1 MSNPNQ
7 ISIEQG
13 QSLITN
19 FHSDPKFADQPN
31 AISFNKNV
39 FNELLNQ
46 PDAQA
51 LNFYFGKNI
60 NGSIALVIIAM
71 DSNKN
76 EISNKIMDI
85 GGKIPPDNVNYS
97 PFIIQNKSE

>member
-19 FHSDPKFADQPN
+19 FHSDPKFANQPN

-51 LNFYFGKNI
+51 LNFYFGKNS
-60 NGSIALVIIAM
+60 NGSIALIIIAV
-71 DSNKN
+71 DSNNN
-76 EISNKIMDI
+76 EISSKIMDY
-85 GGKIPPDNVNYS
+85 GEPHPPGHVNSS
-97 PFIIQNKSE
+97 PFII

>member
-13 QSLITN
+13 QLLITN

-31 AISFNKNV
+31 AISFDKNV

-51 LNFYFGKNI
+51 LNFYFGKKS
-60 NGSIALVIIAM
+60 NGSIALVIIAV
-71 DSNKN
+71 DSNNN
-76 EISNKIMDI
+76 EISSKIMDF
-85 GGKIPPDNVNYS
+85 GQPHPPGYVNSS
-97 PFIIQNKSE
+97 PFII